1 MCDLFR
7 VRILFLVFCF
17 WHLQVQDFFPELY
30 ATKEFFSVKEFFP
43 PGVSFLELFS
53 FEISL
58 WDIFFYGIR
67 SEEQLPLI
75 MFFF

>member
-1 MCDLFR
+1 M
-7 VRILFLVFCF
+7 
-17 WHLQVQDFFPELY
+17 QDFFPELY

>member
-1 MCDLFR
+1 M
-7 VRILFLVFCF
+7 
-17 WHLQVQDFFPELY
+17 QDFFPELY

-75 MFFF
+75 MFFLKYLCNNKSIKKNSTLCACH